1 MKTKIYYFSG
11 TGNSLWLAKEL
22 KNILTKDT
30 ELFSIADYKYMESIE
45 IDTNVL
51 GFVFPVYFHSIPG
64 MVKEFIGKAQIKGNP
79 YIFAVAACNAV
90 PGHAIFVVDKLLSK
104 KGFRLSAGYKV
115 DMPGISVVDG
125 YLTSKEVNFQ
135 RLVASKSIIVDIA
148 ATISNQLP
156 TAPQGDNSVKSH
168 LANLFM
174 TLAANKLLNPKL
186 FYCTENCTSCNTC
199 SKVCPAD
206 NITMST
212 DRKPLWGNNCQHCLA
227 CLHWCPQAAVE
238 LGTHSP
244 GKVRF
249 QHPCIEV
256 TEMFKRIP

>member
-1 MKTKIYYFSG
+1 MVTKIYYFSG
-11 TGNSLWLAKEL
+11 AGNSLWLAKEL
-22 KNILTKDT
+22 KCILNTET
-30 ELFSIADYKYMESIE
+30 ELFRIANYMYVGHE
-45 IDTNVL
+45 IDANVV

-64 MVKEFIGKAQIKGNP
+64 MVKEFIETAQIKGNP

-90 PGHAIFVVDKLLSK
+90 PGHALFVIDKLLSK
-104 KGFRLSAGYKV
+104 KGFRLSAGFKV

-125 YLTSKEVNFQ
+125 YLTSKEVNLD
-135 RLVASKSIIVDIA
+135 RLTASKSIIADIA
-148 ATISNQLP
+148 ATINNRLP
-156 TAPQGDNSVKSH
+156 AAPRGDKSVKSH

-174 TLAANKLLNPKL
+174 TFAANKLLNPKL
-186 FYCTENCTSCNTC
+186 FYCTDNCTSCNTC
-199 SKVCPAD
+199 ARVCPAD

-212 DRKPLWGNNCQHCLA
+212 DRKPLWGSNCQHCLA

-256 TEMFKRIP
+256 TEMLKRTP